1 MAQSHIEWTEM
12 TWNPVT
18 GCDKLS
24 DGCRFCYAEAFA
36 KRLQGMGVEKYQN
49 GFKLTLHP
57 ETLREPFKWKK
68 PRVVF
73 VNSMGDLFHKDI
85 PLDYVRQVFSVMHQN
100 PHHVFQVLTKRA
112 DVLRYYDS
120 EGLHWSHNIWM
131 GVSIEKKSSMHRI
144 DQLRETGARVKF
156 LSCEPLL
163 GPLPEIN
170 LHGIDWVI
178 VGGES
183 GRNARPIKAE
193 WVQDIREQCLA
204 ATVPF
209 FFKQWGGFNKKKAGR
224 MLDGRVW
231 DQTPVM
237 PEQYGNQKVI
247 RNRN

>member
-1 MAQSHIEWTEM
+1 M
-12 TWNPVT
+12 
-18 GCDKLS
+18 
-24 DGCRFCYAEAFA
+24 
-36 KRLQGMGVEKYQN
+36 
-49 GFKLTLHP
+49 
-57 ETLREPFKWKK
+57 
-68 PRVVF
+68 
-73 VNSMGDLFHKDI
+73 
-85 PLDYVRQVFSVMHQN
+85 
-100 PHHVFQVLTKRA
+100 
-112 DVLRYYDS
+112 
-120 EGLHWSHNIWM
+120 
-131 GVSIEKKSSMHRI
+131 
-144 DQLRETGARVKF
+144 KF

-163 GPLPEIN
+163 GQLPEIN
-170 LHGIDWVI
+170 LQGIDWVI

>member
-18 GCDKLS
+18 GCDKVF

-36 KRLQGMGVEKYQN
+36 KRLQSMGVEKYQN

-57 ETLREPFKWKK
+57 ETLGEPFKWKK

-73 VNSMGDLFHKDI
+73 VNSMSDLFHKDI
-85 PLDYVRQVFSVMHQN
+85 PLDYIRQVFSVMHQN

-112 DVLRYYDS
+112 DVLKYYDS

-131 GVSIEKKSSMHRI
+131 GVSVENRSSIHRIEK
-144 DQLRETGARVKF
+144 LRETGARVKF

-163 GPLPEIN
+163 GPLPDLN
-170 LHGIDWVI
+170 LDGIDWVI

-183 GRNARPIKAE
+183 GRNARLIKPE

-231 DQTPVM
+231 DQKP
-237 PEQYGNQKVI
+237 I
-247 RNRN
+247 RAELLVG